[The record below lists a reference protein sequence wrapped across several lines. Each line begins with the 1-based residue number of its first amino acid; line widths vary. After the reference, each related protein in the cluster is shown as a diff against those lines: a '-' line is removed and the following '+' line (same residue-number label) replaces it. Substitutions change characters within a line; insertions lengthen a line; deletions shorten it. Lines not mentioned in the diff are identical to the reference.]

1 MAVVDEAF
9 TALFFGTGSWLGI
22 LLFLSIIIGLLL
34 KWKYTGALL
43 LPITIFLALEYLAQ
57 DMAWE
62 SIIMFFT
69 SVFIMIYMMKEAKR
83 R

>member
-1 MAVVDEAF
+1 MSAIDEAF
-9 TALFFGTGSWLGI
+9 NALFFGAGSWLGI

-43 LPITIFLALEYLAQ
+43 LPITIFLALEYLAY

-62 SIIMFFT
+62 SIIMLCT
-69 SVFIMIYMMKEAKR
+69 SVFILIYMVKGAKWK
-83 R
+83 